1 MDKIFEM
8 KLDAFGG
15 VECFILGGVEYTRKE
30 KPKPRTGKCL
40 RVDGK
45 PVLMVSSFRR
55 GHMFREDPKYCRVP
69 NIVDAD
75 GEIIGWVSIRDG
87 EVSVE

>member
-15 VECFILGGVEYTRKE
+15 VECFILGGVEYVRKE
-30 KPKPRTGKCL
+30 KPEPELRTGSAL

-45 PVLMVSSFRR
+45 TVLYTAYRNL
-55 GHMFREDPKYCRVP
+55 FREDPVCKGIP
-69 NIVDAD
+69 DIVDAD
-75 GEIIGWVSIRDG
+75 GKIIGYVSIRDG

>member
-30 KPKPRTGKCL
+30 KPKPRTGSAL

-45 PVLMVSSFRR
+45 TVLYTADQNLL
-55 GHMFREDPKYCRVP
+55 REDPGHSDMP
-69 NIVDAD
+69 DIVDDD
-75 GEIIGWVSIRDG
+75 GKFIGYVSIASG
-87 EVSVE
+87 EVSIE